1 MDAALVVIARDGVD
15 AVKMNALAVHL
26 RVSVA
31 APFRHF
37 ATREALLV
45 ALAEEGALAMVA
57 ALDAASDFAP
67 PGIERER
74 ARGIAYVRFAVEE
87 PAYFRLVARPEL
99 VAMSQTLRSLAVA
112 HEASMDAAFAGQ
124 APAPSSSA
132 ARVSAGVLAAQ
143 ALTYGLAR
151 MVTDG
156 LLGDVS
162 ADDAE
167 ALAREVTSVL
177 GVGLLPR

>member
-1 MDAALVVIARDGVD
+1 
-15 AVKMNALAVHL
+15 
-26 RVSVA
+26 
-31 APFRHF
+31 
-37 ATREALLV
+37 
-45 ALAEEGALAMVA
+45 
-57 ALDAASDFAP
+57 
-67 PGIERER
+67 
-74 ARGIAYVRFAVEE
+74 
-87 PAYFRLVARPEL
+87 
-99 VAMSQTLRSLAVA
+99 
-112 HEASMDAAFAGQ
+112 MDAAFAGQ